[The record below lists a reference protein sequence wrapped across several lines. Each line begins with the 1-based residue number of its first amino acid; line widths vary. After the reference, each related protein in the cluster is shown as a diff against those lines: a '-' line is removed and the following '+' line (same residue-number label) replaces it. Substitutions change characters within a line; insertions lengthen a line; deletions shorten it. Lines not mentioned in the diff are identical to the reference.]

1 MNVGT
6 NNLVLSSAQLNSAG
20 TIITTRYGGAFVYKD
35 SGNLFAVG
43 RLV

>member
-6 NNLVLSSAQLNSAG
+6 NNLVLSANQLNYAG
-20 TIITTRYGGAFVYKD
+20 TIITNSYGGAFVYKD
-35 SGNLFAVG
+35 SDNIFAVG